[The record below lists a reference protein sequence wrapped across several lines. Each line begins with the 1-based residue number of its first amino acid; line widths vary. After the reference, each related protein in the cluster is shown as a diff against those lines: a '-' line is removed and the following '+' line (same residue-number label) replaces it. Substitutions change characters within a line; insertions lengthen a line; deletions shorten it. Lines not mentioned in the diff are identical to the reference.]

1 VIIYQNDDDHRPN
14 SHVAKERKMDIQ
26 TIGVI
31 GCGLMGSGIVEVAA
45 RSGFDVIVSEAN
57 DDFLQAGLARID
69 KSLGRAVKKGKLS
82 EDEMSAIKARITGVV
97 GLDAFSGVDLAIE
110 AVSENMEL
118 KRGIFQKLNEVTRP
132 EVVLASN
139 TSSISIAALAA
150 ATSRPDKV
158 VGMHFFNPV
167 PVMALLELVRGI
179 LTSDET
185 LATARE
191 IGERM
196 GKTPVVAKDS
206 PGFIVNRLLIP
217 FLLDAI
223 RMYESGLA
231 TKEDIDTGVKLGL
244 NHPMGPLTL
253 ADFVGLDTTLFVAD
267 VLYEE
272 YGDPN
277 FKAPPLL
284 RQMVAAGLLGRKSGR
299 GFYDWRK

>member
-1 VIIYQNDDDHRPN
+1 MTN
-14 SHVAKERKMDIQ
+14 IQ
-26 TIGVI
+26 TIGVV

-45 RSGFDVIVSEAN
+45 RAGFQVIVSEAN
-57 DDFLQAGLARID
+57 QDFLQAGLHRIEQ
-69 KSLGRAVKKGKLS
+69 SLARAVKKGKLEEKAS
-82 EDEMSAIKARITGVV
+82 EAIRARIHGVV
-97 GLDAFSGVDLAIE
+97 GLDAFADVDLVIE
-110 AVSENMEL
+110 AVSENLAL
-118 KRGIFQKLNEVTRP
+118 KQDIFSKLNAITRP
-132 EVVLASN
+132 DVILASN

-167 PVMALLELVRGI
+167 PVMALLELVKGI

-185 LATARE
+185 LATARA

-223 RMYESGLA
+223 RMFESGLA
-231 TKEDIDTGVKLGL
+231 SKEDIDTGVKLGL

-272 YGDPN
+272 YGDPT

-284 RQMVAAGLLGRKSGR
+284 RQMVAAGLLGRKSGQ

>member
-1 VIIYQNDDDHRPN
+1 
-14 SHVAKERKMDIQ
+14 MTIQ
-26 TIGVI
+26 TIGVV

-69 KSLGRAVKKGKLS
+69 KSLARAVKKGKLS
-82 EDEMSAIKARITGVV
+82 EEDAAAIKARITGVV
-97 GLDAFSGVDLAIE
+97 GLDAFKDVDLVIE
-110 AVSENMEL
+110 AVSENMDL
-118 KRGIFQKLNEVTRP
+118 KRDIFRTLDEITRP
-132 EVVLASN
+132 DVILASN

-150 ATSRPDKV
+150 ATQRPDKV

-185 LATARE
+185 LATARA

-284 RQMVAAGLLGRKSGR
+284 RQMVAAGLLGRKSGQ

>member
-1 VIIYQNDDDHRPN
+1 MN
-14 SHVAKERKMDIQ
+14 IQ

-69 KSLGRAVKKGKLS
+69 KSLARAVKKGKLS
-82 EDEMSAIKARITGVV
+82 EDEMAAIKARITGVV
-97 GLDAFSGVDLAIE
+97 GLDAFKDVDLSIE
-110 AVSENMEL
+110 AVSENIDL
-118 KRGIFQKLNEVTRP
+118 KRSIFKKLDEVTRP
-132 EVVLASN
+132 DVVLASN

-150 ATSRPDKV
+150 ATQRPDKV

-185 LATARE
+185 MAIARE

-284 RQMVAAGLLGRKSGR
+284 RQMVAAGLLGRKSGQ

>member
-1 VIIYQNDDDHRPN
+1 M
-14 SHVAKERKMDIQ
+14 SIQ

-45 RSGFDVIVSEAN
+45 RTGFDVIVSEAN
-57 DDFLQAGLARID
+57 NDFLQAGLARID

-82 EDEMSAIKARITGVV
+82 EDEMAAIKARITGVV
-97 GLDAFSGVDLAIE
+97 GLDAFADVDMAIE
-110 AVSENMEL
+110 AVSENTDL
-118 KRGIFQKLNEVTRP
+118 KRAIFKKLNEVTRP
-132 EVVLASN
+132 DVILASN

-150 ATSRPDKV
+150 VTDRPDKV

-217 FLLDAI
+217 FLLDAV

-284 RQMVAAGLLGRKSGR
+284 RQMVAAGLTGRKTGR

>member
-1 VIIYQNDDDHRPN
+1 
-14 SHVAKERKMDIQ
+14 MDIQ
-26 TIGVI
+26 TIGVV

-45 RSGFDVIVSEAN
+45 RAGFNVIVSEAN

-69 KSLGRAVKKGKLS
+69 KSLARAVKKGKLS
-82 EDEMSAIKARITGVV
+82 EEEAQGIKARITGVV
-97 GLDAFSGVDLAIE
+97 GLDAFKDVDLVIE
-110 AVSENMEL
+110 AVSENIDL
-118 KRGIFQKLNEVTRP
+118 KRDIFGKLDEVTRP
-132 EVVLASN
+132 DVILASN

-150 ATSRPDKV
+150 ATRRPDKV

-167 PVMALLELVRGI
+167 PVMALLELVKGI

-185 LATARE
+185 LATARAV
-191 IGERM
+191 GERM

-267 VLYEE
+267 VLYDE

-284 RQMVAAGLLGRKSGR
+284 RQMVAAGLLGRKSGQ

>member
-1 VIIYQNDDDHRPN
+1 
-14 SHVAKERKMDIQ
+14 MDIQ

-45 RSGFDVIVSEAN
+45 KSGFEVIVSEAN
-57 DDFLQAGLARID
+57 EDFLRSGMARIEH
-69 KSLGRAVKKGKLS
+69 SLGRALKKGKLS
-82 EDEMSAIKARITGVV
+82 EEDVDAIMARISGVV
-97 GLDAFSGVDLAIE
+97 GLEAFADVDLAIE
-110 AVSENMEL
+110 AVSENLDL
-118 KRGIFQKLNEVTRP
+118 KQSIFKKLNEVTRP
-132 EVVLASN
+132 EVILASN
-139 TSSISIAALAA
+139 TSSISIAALGAV
-150 ATSRPDKV
+150 TQRPDKV

-167 PVMALLELVRGI
+167 PVMALLELVKGI

-191 IGERM
+191 IGEKM

-217 FLLDAI
+217 FLLDAV
-223 RMYESGLA
+223 RMYEAGVAS
-231 TKEDIDTGVKLGL
+231 KEDIDAGVKMGL

-267 VLYEE
+267 VLFEE
-272 YGDPN
+272 YGDHV

-284 RQMVAAGLLGRKSGR
+284 RQMVAAGLLGRKSGQ

>member
-1 VIIYQNDDDHRPN
+1 
-14 SHVAKERKMDIQ
+14 MTIQ
-26 TIGVI
+26 TIGVV
-31 GCGLMGSGIVEVAA
+31 GCGLMGSGIAEVAA
-45 RSGFDVIVSEAN
+45 RTGFQVIVSEAN
-57 DDFLQAGLARID
+57 ETFLQSGLARIE
-69 KSLGRAVKKGKLS
+69 KSLARAVKKGKLS
-82 EDEMSAIKARITGVV
+82 DAEMAEIKGRITGVV
-97 GLDAFSGVDLAIE
+97 GLEPFAQVDLAIE
-110 AVSENMEL
+110 AVSENLAL
-118 KRGIFQKLNEVTRP
+118 KQSIFKKLDEVTRP
-132 EVVLASN
+132 DVILASN

-150 ATSRPDKV
+150 VTTRTDKV

-185 LATARE
+185 LATVRE
-191 IGERM
+191 VGERM

-223 RMYESGLA
+223 RMYEAGLA

-267 VLYEE
+267 VLYDE

-284 RQMVAAGLLGRKSGR
+284 RQMVAAGLTGRKTGR

>member
-1 VIIYQNDDDHRPN
+1 
-14 SHVAKERKMDIQ
+14 MDMQ
-26 TIGVI
+26 TIGVV
-31 GCGLMGSGIVEVAA
+31 GCGLMGAGIVEVAA

-57 DDFLQAGLARID
+57 EDFLQSGLARID
-69 KSLGRAVKKGKLS
+69 KSLARAVKKGKLS
-82 EDEMSAIKARITGVV
+82 EEDAQAIKARMTGVV
-97 GLDAFSGVDLAIE
+97 GLDAFKDVDLVIE
-110 AVSENMEL
+110 AVSENIDL
-118 KRGIFQKLNEVTRP
+118 KRDIFSKLDEITRP
-132 EVVLASN
+132 DVILASN

-150 ATSRPDKV
+150 ATKRPDKV

-167 PVMALLELVRGI
+167 PVMALLELVKGI

-185 LATARE
+185 LATVRSV
-191 IGERM
+191 GERM

-284 RQMVAAGLLGRKSGR
+284 RQMVAAGLLGRKSGQ
-299 GFYDWRK
+299 GFYDWRR

>member
-1 VIIYQNDDDHRPN
+1 M
-14 SHVAKERKMDIQ
+14 KIQ

-57 DDFLQAGLARID
+57 DDFLQAGLARIE
-69 KSLGRAVKKGKLS
+69 KSLQRAVKKGKLS
-82 EDEMSAIKARITGVV
+82 EDEKEAIKSRITGVV
-97 GLDAFSGVDLAIE
+97 GLDAFADVDMSIE
-110 AVSENMEL
+110 AVSENIEL
-118 KRGIFQKLNEVTRP
+118 KRSIFQKLDEVTRP
-132 EVVLASN
+132 EVILASN

-167 PVMALLELVRGI
+167 PVMSLLELVRGI

-191 IGERM
+191 IGEKM

-223 RMYESGLA
+223 RMYEAGLA

-284 RQMVAAGLLGRKSGR
+284 RQMVAAGLLGRKSGQ

>member
-1 VIIYQNDDDHRPN
+1 
-14 SHVAKERKMDIQ
+14 MDIQ
-26 TIGVI
+26 TIGVV

-45 RSGFDVIVSEAN
+45 RSGFQVIVSEAN
-57 DDFLQAGLARID
+57 EDFLQAGLNRID
-69 KSLGRAVKKGKLS
+69 ASLARAVKKGKIS
-82 EDEMSAIKARITGVV
+82 QEAVDEIKGRITGVV
-97 GLDAFSGVDLAIE
+97 GLDAFRDVDLVIE
-110 AVSENMEL
+110 AVSENADL
-118 KRGIFQKLNEVTRP
+118 KRQIFAQLDEITRP
-132 EVVLASN
+132 DVILASN

-150 ATSRPDKV
+150 ATQRPDKV

-167 PVMALLELVRGI
+167 PVMALLELVKGI
-179 LTSDET
+179 LTSEET
-185 LATARE
+185 LATARAV
-191 IGERM
+191 GERM

>member
-1 VIIYQNDDDHRPN
+1 
-14 SHVAKERKMDIQ
+14 
-26 TIGVI
+26 
-31 GCGLMGSGIVEVAA
+31 
-45 RSGFDVIVSEAN
+45 
-57 DDFLQAGLARID
+57 LARIE
-69 KSLGRAVKKGKLS
+69 KSLTRAVKKGKLDA
-82 EDEMSAIKARITGVV
+82 DELEVIRSRITGVV
-97 GLDAFSGVDLAIE
+97 GLDAFKDVDMSIE
-110 AVSENMEL
+110 AVSENMDL
-118 KRGIFQKLNEVTRP
+118 KRSIFQTLDEVTRS
-132 EVVLASN
+132 EVILATN

-150 ATSRPDKV
+150 ATKRPDKV

-217 FLLDAI
+217 FLIDAI

-272 YGDPN
+272 YGDPH

-284 RQMVAAGLLGRKSGR
+284 RQMVAAGLLGRKWGL
-299 GFYDWRK
+299 GFYDWRR

>member
-1 VIIYQNDDDHRPN
+1 M
-14 SHVAKERKMDIQ
+14 SIQ

-31 GCGLMGSGIVEVAA
+31 GCGLMGSGIAEVAA
-45 RSGFDVIVSEAN
+45 RSGFQVIVSEAN
-57 DDFLQAGLARID
+57 EGFLQSGMTRID

-82 EDEMSAIKARITGVV
+82 TEEMAGIKGRITGVV
-97 GLDAFSGVDLAIE
+97 GLDAFAAVDLVIE
-110 AVSENMEL
+110 AVSENLDL
-118 KRGIFQKLNEVTRP
+118 KQSIFKALNEITRP
-132 EVVLASN
+132 DVILASN

-150 ATSRPDKV
+150 ATTRPDKV

-185 LATARE
+185 LATVRE
-191 IGERM
+191 VGESM

-231 TKEDIDTGVKLGL
+231 SKEDIDTGVKLGL

-267 VLYEE
+267 VLYDE

-284 RQMVAAGLLGRKSGR
+284 RQMVAAGLTGRKTGR

>member
-1 VIIYQNDDDHRPN
+1 M
-14 SHVAKERKMDIQ
+14 SIQ

-45 RSGFDVIVSEAN
+45 RTGFDVIVSEAN
-57 DDFLQAGLARID
+57 NDFLQAGLARID

-82 EDEMSAIKARITGVV
+82 EDEMAAIKARITGVV
-97 GLDAFSGVDLAIE
+97 GLDAFADVDMAIE
-110 AVSENMEL
+110 AVSENTDL
-118 KRGIFQKLNEVTRP
+118 KRGIFKKLNEVTRP
-132 EVVLASN
+132 DVILASN

-150 ATSRPDKV
+150 VTDRPDKV

-185 LATARE
+185 MAIARE

-284 RQMVAAGLLGRKSGR
+284 RQMVAAGLLGRKSGQ

>member
-1 VIIYQNDDDHRPN
+1 MN
-14 SHVAKERKMDIQ
+14 IQ
-26 TIGVI
+26 TIGVV

-45 RSGFDVIVSEAN
+45 RSGFNVIVSEAN
-57 DDFLQAGLARID
+57 NDFLQAGLARID

-82 EDEMSAIKARITGVV
+82 EDEMAAIKARITGVV
-97 GLDAFSGVDLAIE
+97 GLDAFSNVDMVIE

-118 KRGIFQKLNEVTRP
+118 KRNIFKNLNEITRP
-132 EVVLASN
+132 DVILASN

-150 ATSRPDKV
+150 ATTRPDKV

-185 LATARE
+185 LSMARE

-231 TKEDIDTGVKLGL
+231 TKEDIDMGVKLGL

-267 VLYEE
+267 VLYDE

-284 RQMVAAGLLGRKSGR
+284 RQMVAAGLLGRKSGQ
-299 GFYDWRK
+299 GFYDWRR

>member
-1 VIIYQNDDDHRPN
+1 M
-14 SHVAKERKMDIQ
+14 MDIQ
-26 TIGVI
+26 TIGVV

-45 RSGFDVIVSEAN
+45 KSGFEVVVSEAN
-57 DDFLQAGLARID
+57 EDFLRSGMARIEH
-69 KSLGRAVKKGKLS
+69 SLGRALKKGKLS
-82 EDEMSAIKARITGVV
+82 EEDVDAIMARISGVV
-97 GLDAFSGVDLAIE
+97 GLEAFADVDLAIE
-110 AVSENMEL
+110 AVSENLEL
-118 KRGIFQKLNEVTRP
+118 KQSIFKKLNEITRP
-132 EVVLASN
+132 EVILASN
-139 TSSISIAALAA
+139 TSSISIAALGAV
-150 ATSRPDKV
+150 TRRPDKV

-167 PVMALLELVRGI
+167 PVMALLELVKGI

-191 IGERM
+191 IGEKL
-196 GKTPVVAKDS
+196 GKTPVAAKDS

-217 FLLDAI
+217 FLLDAV
-223 RMYESGLA
+223 RMYEAGVAS
-231 TKEDIDTGVKLGL
+231 KEDIDAGVKMGL

-267 VLYEE
+267 VLFEE
-272 YGDPN
+272 YGDHV

>member
-1 VIIYQNDDDHRPN
+1 
-14 SHVAKERKMDIQ
+14 MDTQ
-26 TIGVI
+26 TIGVV

-57 DDFLQAGLARID
+57 EDFLQSGLARID
-69 KSLGRAVKKGKLS
+69 KSLARAVKKGKLS
-82 EDEMSAIKARITGVV
+82 EEDAQAIKARITGVV
-97 GLDAFSGVDLAIE
+97 GLDAFKDVDLVIE
-110 AVSENMEL
+110 AVSENIDL
-118 KRGIFQKLNEVTRP
+118 KRSIFSKLDEITRP
-132 EVVLASN
+132 DVILASN

-150 ATSRPDKV
+150 ATKRPDKV

-167 PVMALLELVRGI
+167 PVMALLELVKGI

-185 LATARE
+185 LATARSV
-191 IGERM
+191 GERM

-284 RQMVAAGLLGRKSGR
+284 RQMVAAGLLGRKSGQ

>member
-1 VIIYQNDDDHRPN
+1 MN
-14 SHVAKERKMDIQ
+14 IQ

-45 RSGFDVIVSEAN
+45 RTGFNVIVLEAN

-69 KSLGRAVKKGKLS
+69 KSLGRAVKKGKLDD
-82 EDEMSAIKARITGVV
+82 DEMAAIKARITGVV
-97 GLDAFSGVDLAIE
+97 GLDAFADVDMSIE
-110 AVSENMEL
+110 AVSENIDL
-118 KRGIFQKLNEVTRP
+118 KRSIFKKLDEVTRP
-132 EVVLASN
+132 DVILASN

-150 ATSRPDKV
+150 VTNRPDKV

-196 GKTPVVAKDS
+196 GKKPVIAKDS

-231 TKEDIDTGVKLGL
+231 TKEDIDAGVKLGL

-253 ADFVGLDTTLFVAD
+253 TDFVGLDTTLFVAD

-299 GFYDWRK
+299 GFYNWRK

>member
-1 VIIYQNDDDHRPN
+1 MN
-14 SHVAKERKMDIQ
+14 IQ

-45 RSGFDVIVSEAN
+45 RTGFNVIVSEAN

-69 KSLGRAVKKGKLS
+69 KSLGRAVKKGKLDD
-82 EDEMSAIKARITGVV
+82 DEMAAIKARITGVV
-97 GLDAFSGVDLAIE
+97 GLDAFADVDMSIE
-110 AVSENMEL
+110 AVSENIDL
-118 KRGIFQKLNEVTRP
+118 KRSIFKKLDEVTRP
-132 EVVLASN
+132 DVILASN

-150 ATSRPDKV
+150 VTNRPDKV

-196 GKTPVVAKDS
+196 GKKPVVAKDS

-217 FLLDAI
+217 FLLDAV

-231 TKEDIDTGVKLGL
+231 TKEDIDAGVKLGL

-253 ADFVGLDTTLFVAD
+253 TDFVGLDTTLFVAD

>member
-1 VIIYQNDDDHRPN
+1 M
-14 SHVAKERKMDIQ
+14 SIQ

-45 RSGFDVIVSEAN
+45 RTGFDVIVSEAN
-57 DDFLQAGLARID
+57 NDFLQAGLARID

-82 EDEMSAIKARITGVV
+82 EDEMAAIKARITGVV
-97 GLDAFSGVDLAIE
+97 GLDAFADVDMAIE
-110 AVSENMEL
+110 AVSENTDL
-118 KRGIFQKLNEVTRP
+118 KRGIFKKLNEVTRP
-132 EVVLASN
+132 DVILASN

-150 ATSRPDKV
+150 VTDRPDKV

-217 FLLDAI
+217 FLLDAV

-284 RQMVAAGLLGRKSGR
+284 RQMVAAGLTGRKTGR

>member
-1 VIIYQNDDDHRPN
+1 MN
-14 SHVAKERKMDIQ
+14 IQ

-45 RSGFDVIVSEAN
+45 RTGFDVIVSEAN
-57 DDFLQAGLARID
+57 NDFLQAGLARID
-69 KSLGRAVKKGKLS
+69 KSLGRALKKGKLS
-82 EDEMSAIKARITGVV
+82 EEEMAAIKARITGVV
-97 GLDAFSGVDLAIE
+97 GLDAFTDVDMAIE
-110 AVSENMEL
+110 AVSENIDL
-118 KRGIFQKLNEVTRP
+118 KRSIFEELDEVTRP
-132 EVVLASN
+132 DVILASN

-150 ATSRPDKV
+150 VTSRPDKV

-196 GKTPVVAKDS
+196 GKKPVVAKDS

-217 FLLDAI
+217 FLLDAV

-231 TKEDIDTGVKLGL
+231 TREDIDAGVRLGL

>member
-1 VIIYQNDDDHRPN
+1 
-14 SHVAKERKMDIQ
+14 
-26 TIGVI
+26 
-31 GCGLMGSGIVEVAA
+31 
-45 RSGFDVIVSEAN
+45 
-57 DDFLQAGLARID
+57 
-69 KSLGRAVKKGKLS
+69 
-82 EDEMSAIKARITGVV
+82 
-97 GLDAFSGVDLAIE
+97 
-110 AVSENMEL
+110 
-118 KRGIFQKLNEVTRP
+118 
-132 EVVLASN
+132 
-139 TSSISIAALAA
+139 
-150 ATSRPDKV
+150 
-158 VGMHFFNPV
+158 MHFFNPV

-185 LATARE
+185 LAIARE

-284 RQMVAAGLLGRKSGR
+284 RQMVAAGLLGRKSGQ
-299 GFYDWRK
+299 GFYDWRR